1 MDGFYS
7 PSPAVRKIYH
17 ALLRTSV
24 YFLFMALAVDLAG
37 GVKKLYKLQNFC
49 YLTLDITHRLK
60 IKAIKLCVCHALPVA
75 IIYFIGSP

>member
-1 MDGFYS
+1 MVFYS

-37 GVKKLYKLQNFC
+37 GVKKN
-49 YLTLDITHRLK
+49 
-60 IKAIKLCVCHALPVA
+60 V
-75 IIYFIGSP
+75 